1 MRSIRNTIK
10 SLLRLARVAK
20 AGDDT
25 EEFPIQQVA
34 YLGKVGNT
42 VMWFPYGMHAN
53 IPADELVLM
62 VAMQGN
68 PEARVSFP
76 GSPQKRVKP
85 LAGTEVTFFHPVTGS
100 KLHFKADGSIEIE
113 SKNGMAITVAGDAAI
128 DVTGKASLAV
138 GTTLELGEAGAIK
151 KLVHEEFITLFNSHT
166 HKQSGGATSTFAPEV
181 PAVIDTH
188 TTTKTRGDD

>member
-1 MRSIRNTIK
+1 MKSIKNMVR
-10 SLLRLARVAK
+10 SLLRFARTTK

-25 EEFPIQQVA
+25 GDFPVQQVG
-34 YLGKVGNT
+34 YLAKVGDT

-62 VAMQGN
+62 VSMQGN
-68 PEARVSFP
+68 PEARVSIP

-85 LAGTEVTFFHPVTGS
+85 LAASEVVFFHPSTGS
-100 KLHFKADGSIEIE
+100 KLHFKANGDIEIM
-113 SKNGMAITVAGDAAI
+113 STKDAAITVAGDAAI
-128 DVTGKASLAV
+128 NVEGKASFGV
-138 GTTLELGEAGAIK
+138 GTVLELGEVGAVK

-166 HKQSGGATSTFAPEV
+166 HKQSGGSLSTFAPEI